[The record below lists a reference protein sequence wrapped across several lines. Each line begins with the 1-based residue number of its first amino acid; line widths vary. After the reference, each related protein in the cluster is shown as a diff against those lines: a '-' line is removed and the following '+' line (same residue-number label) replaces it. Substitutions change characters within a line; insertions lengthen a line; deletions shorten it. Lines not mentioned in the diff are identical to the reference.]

1 MEQSI
6 ILEIK
11 NSIAVITLNRPNVFN
26 SFNREMALLM
36 QSILDECATNKNL
49 RCIYITG
56 NGKAFSAGQD
66 IAELTSENPP
76 TISQI
81 LIEHYNP
88 IVARL
93 RAIELPVV
101 CAVNGVA
108 AGAGANIALACDIV
122 VANESA
128 SFIQAFSKI
137 GLIPDSGGTFH
148 LPRLIGLQKASALMM
163 LGEKIGAK
171 EACEIGMIYR
181 YFTEDVFKE
190 ESFKIAETLATMPTK
205 GLVYTKQLLNKTF
218 ENNLEQ
224 QLLLEDEFQK
234 KAGATDDYKEGIN
247 AFIQKRKPVFTGL

>member
-36 QSILDECATNKNL
+36 QSILDECADNKNL

-122 VANESA
+122 VANENA

-181 YFTEDVFKE
+181 YFAEDVFKE